1 MSEKALDIGDSVN
14 GVPVH
19 VRHPVGPRR
28 GVVLVLHAAPG
39 IVPPFLDWLDLL
51 VAEGYEVIAP
61 SLHHR
66 AGREAFDPF
75 ADFGGDQDA
84 FADALPSD
92 AQMQEDV
99 DAVLSGLV
107 DLGVTPSEIGL
118 LGFSYGARATV
129 LLATKKA
136 LGAAVSWYP
145 VGVQRKSFGTN
156 PTLPPIH
163 LSAAPT
169 TPWLGLSGE
178 LDFLLEP
185 GELDE
190 WEAALDSLGSD
201 RVTLVRY
208 ATAGHGFDMHGSMG
222 PGGPDIYDGPSRDDG
237 LARTL
242 AMFNT
247 LVPAAVEETVQ

>member
-1 MSEKALDIGDSVN
+1 MSNEALVIGDSIN

-19 VRHPVGPRR
+19 SRHPVGPRR
-28 GVVLVLHAAPG
+28 GVIVVLHAAPG

-51 VAEGYEVIAP
+51 AAEGYEVVAP
-61 SLHHR
+61 ALHHR

-92 AQMQEDV
+92 AQMEEDV
-99 DAVLSGLV
+99 DAVLAGLAE
-107 DLGVTPSEIGL
+107 LGVVPAEIGI
-118 LGFSYGARATV
+118 LGFSYGGRATF
-129 LLATKKA
+129 LLATKKKV
-136 LGAAVSWYP
+136 GAAVSWYP

-156 PTLPPIH
+156 PSIAPIH
-163 LSAAPT
+163 ISTAPS

-178 LDFLLEP
+178 RDFLLEP

-190 WEAALDSLGSD
+190 WEAALNSLGSD
-201 RVTLVRY
+201 HVTLVRY
-208 ATAGHGFDMHGSMG
+208 PTAGHGFDMHGSMG

-242 AMFNT
+242 ALFST
-247 LVPAAVEETVQ
+247 LVPTNV

>member
-1 MSEKALDIGDSVN
+1 MSNDALQIGESIN

-19 VRHPVGPRR
+19 SRHPAGPRR
-28 GVVLVLHAAPG
+28 GVIVVLHAAPG

-51 VAEGYEVIAP
+51 AAEGYEAIAP
-61 SLHHR
+61 VLHHR

-99 DAVLSGLV
+99 DAVLAGLA
-107 DLGVTPSEIGL
+107 DLGVSPAETGI
-118 LGFSYGARATV
+118 LGFSYGGRATF
-129 LLATKKA
+129 LLATKKK

-156 PTLPPIH
+156 PSLAPIPIS
-163 LSAAPT
+163 SALT

-178 LDFLLEP
+178 RDFLLAP
-185 GELDE
+185 GELDD
-190 WEAALDSLGSD
+190 WEAALDAVGGD
-201 RVTLVRY
+201 HVTLVRY
-208 ATAGHGFDMHGSMG
+208 PTAGHGFDMHGAMG

-242 AMFNT
+242 ALFST
-247 LVPAAVEETVQ
+247 LVPAHV